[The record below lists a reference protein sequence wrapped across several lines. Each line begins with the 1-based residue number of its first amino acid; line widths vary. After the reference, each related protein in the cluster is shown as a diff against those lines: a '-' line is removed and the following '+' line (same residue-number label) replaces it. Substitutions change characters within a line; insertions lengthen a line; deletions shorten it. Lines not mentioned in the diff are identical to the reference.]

1 MADKKTHDDH
11 IQPDLSKPSTPQEY
25 LRLFFSGF
33 AMGASDIVPGVSGGT
48 MAFILGV
55 YETLLNAIKSYS
67 LSGLQNVLAFFGA
80 KHKVEYK
87 PTFMELADGFYIR
100 FLIPL
105 GLGLL
110 TAVVLLSGLLEG
122 WIATQPTFIFSFF
135 AGLIIA
141 SVLAIGYKVEWGVI
155 PVIALI
161 VGTIVAYF
169 ITNPE
174 LGTLG
179 DAMGHG
185 PLALFISGAIAIC
198 AMILPGISGSFILL
212 VLGQYE
218 FVLGAVSDRD
228 IVSIFFVGI
237 GAVLGLA
244 IFSRFL
250 SWLLKRYEH
259 PTIALLVGFMIGS
272 MRLIYYRATHLID
285 EETEIATQLILDTSQ
300 IAMAIGLVFVGF
312 MLVTV
317 LDHMQSR
324 ANPLFTMFSN
334 KRDTVTATGD

>member
-1 MADKKTHDDH
+1 MADKNKHDH
-11 IQPDLSKPSTPQEY
+11 SIQPDLSQPTSIREY
-25 LRLFFSGF
+25 LRLFLSGF

-67 LSGLQNVLAFFGA
+67 VPAVQKVMAFFGSD
-80 KHKVEYK
+80 EDK
-87 PTFMELADGFYIR
+87 PTAIEVVDHLHIR

-105 GLGLL
+105 ASGLL
-110 TAVVLLSGLLEG
+110 IAILLLSGLLEG
-122 WIATQPTFIFSFF
+122 LIAEQPTFIFAFF

-141 SVLAIGYKVEWGVI
+141 SVIAIGYKVEWGVV
-155 PVIALI
+155 PVITLI
-161 VGTIVAYF
+161 LGTVIAYMV
-169 ITNPE
+169 TNPA

-218 FVLGAVSDRD
+218 FILGAVSDRD
-228 IVSIFFVGI
+228 IVSIAFVGI
-237 GAVLGLA
+237 GAILGLV

-250 SWLLKRYEH
+250 SWLLKRFEH
-259 PTIALLVGFMIGS
+259 QTIALLVGFMIGS
-272 MRLIYYRATHLID
+272 MRLIYYRATHLIN
-285 EETEIATQLILDTSQ
+285 EETEIATQLSLDVAQ
-300 IAMAIGLVFVGF
+300 IAIALALALFGFILVSF
-312 MLVTV
+312 
-317 LDHMQSR
+317 LDHLQSR
-324 ANPLFTMFSN
+324 SNPVFTLFNRSQ
-334 KRDTVTATGD
+334 KAVIATGD